1 MNNLY
6 IIGNGFD
13 LHHEIP
19 SGYKDYREWLELN
32 NPDVLNTIDNLFGYC
47 NSNWWKHF
55 EESLASV
62 ETLRIAV
69 EKTAENS
76 TIERDSD
83 WYVAENEV
91 ERMIDE
97 AFEDIK
103 SSFYE
108 WINSLPHGK
117 RTKMI
122 YLNKDDSVFLSFNYT
137 LTLEDLYNIS
147 PDIVLHIHGDVNSE
161 ELVLGHGMKIENLK
175 KMVEGYKNIYDD
187 STEAFIFKRA
197 IDSATYSVSKYRKK
211 VEDIINKNSDWFMA
225 LENVSH
231 IYIYGLSF
239 ADVDLPYLRKI
250 LSVVDKDSI
259 PIEISYLTEEDKVNI
274 IDFMES
280 ESIPKSNYNLVEL
293 NQHLL
298 KGV

>member
-117 RTKMI
+117 RTPSAKRSTVCPVPRKRRISHTRQASCCLCSAKIMP
-122 YLNKDDSVFLSFNYT
+122 LVTNEFVKRV
-137 LTLEDLYNIS
+137 LTC
-147 PDIVLHIHGDVNSE
+147 H
-161 ELVLGHGMKIENLK
+161 
-175 KMVEGYKNIYDD
+175 
-187 STEAFIFKRA
+187 A
-197 IDSATYSVSKYRKK
+197 
-211 VEDIINKNSDWFMA
+211 
-225 LENVSH
+225 
-231 IYIYGLSF
+231 
-239 ADVDLPYLRKI
+239 
-250 LSVVDKDSI
+250 
-259 PIEISYLTEEDKVNI
+259 
-274 IDFMES
+274 
-280 ESIPKSNYNLVEL
+280 
-293 NQHLL
+293 
-298 KGV
+298 

>member
-1 MNNLY
+1 MKRLY
-6 IIGNGFD
+6 VIGNGFD

-19 SGYKDYREWLELN
+19 SGYKNYRDWLELN

-83 WYVAENEV
+83 WYVAEHEV
-91 ERMIDE
+91 GRMIDE
-97 AFEDIK
+97 AYEDIK

-108 WINSLPHGK
+108 WINSLPQGEI
-117 RTKMI
+117 TKMI
-122 YLNKDDSVFLSFNYT
+122 DIDENDSVFLSFNYT

-147 PDIVLHIHGDVNSE
+147 SDKIFHIHGDVNSE
-161 ELVLGHGMKIENLK
+161 ELVLGHGKKIEDLK
-175 KMVEGYKNIYDD
+175 KMVEGYNNIYDD
-187 STEAFIFKRA
+187 STEAFILERT

-211 VEDIINKNSDWFMA
+211 VEDIINKNSNWFMA
-225 LENVSH
+225 LGNVSH

-239 ADVDLPYLRKI
+239 ADVDLPYLKKI
-250 LSVVDKDSI
+250 LSVVDKDSVQ
-259 PIEISYLTEEDKVNI
+259 IEISYLTEEDKVNI
-274 IDFMES
+274 NDFMES
-280 ESIPKSNYNLVEL
+280 ESIPKSNYNIVEL